1 MNRVP
6 RKGRR
11 CPIAIG
17 NSECCDSKGSSSIS
31 RAVWSVK
38 AWQCGNLDHLCLY
51 PAYLSLFADP
61 NRRSHAVIRGDH
73 NMYDYFRFCPGIIH
87 AVRSD
92 NTFPMPQFVGFCCPT
107 SKEHHTQA
115 ERPTKSISSHLSLSL
130 CPWRPT
136 WFYSL
141 SPLLHHFEAHVL
153 GGASYP
159 ERARIF
165 AFPTAR
171 RTVEL
176 RRRELSCHV
185 PHFLC
190 WH

>member
-31 RAVWSVK
+31 RAVWSAK

-73 NMYDYFRFCPGIIH
+73 NMYDYFRFCPGIVH

-115 ERPTKSISSHLSLSL
+115 ERPTN
-130 CPWRPT
+130 P
-136 WFYSL
+136 
-141 SPLLHHFEAHVL
+141 SPLISRFPYVL
-153 GGASYP
+153 GGPRGSTLS
-159 ERARIF
+159 ARFSTISR
-165 AFPTAR
+165 PMCL
-171 RTVEL
+171 VEL
-176 RRRELSCHV
+176 VIQRERESLLSQR
-185 PHFLC
+185 PGEL
-190 WH
+190 WS